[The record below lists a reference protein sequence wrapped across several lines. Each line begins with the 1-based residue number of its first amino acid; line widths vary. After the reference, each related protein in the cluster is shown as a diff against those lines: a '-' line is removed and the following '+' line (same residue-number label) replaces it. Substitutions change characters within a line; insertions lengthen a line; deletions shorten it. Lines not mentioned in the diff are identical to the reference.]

1 MSTNPNI
8 PTPATDSTL
17 SCSFVPR
24 RTNGAAKTSKPSDQ
38 PIDAQGTCAKKD
50 MAGARRNPTKGK
62 KTRASSCMS
71 SPATAALKQ
80 INGLDATSIVE
91 KDFTDAEELKQ
102 AYGETHAEIIR
113 AGKAGI
119 VANQELILA
128 LGKMRAILSQRGKEK
143 LKKQAGIKWTGW
155 EHYFRE
161 YKKKYGLKDCL
172 RTVIN
177 KIDELAGK
185 KLCTECKKAGGHLP
199 SCSRHPQPI
208 PHLNN
213 SARRALI
220 DGNHRAVEI
229 VTSLE
234 AGRDPKEEVAAF
246 KAVMNAKRLNDILDA
261 AESEAAAKA
270 TKEFSW
276 ENLIDR
282 LEILLPTV
290 EDGNEHVIV
299 DKLETGI
306 LRVQAGE
313 KADPRVALLCQ
324 RIGANFTA
332 YAQLLD
338 PTAVADHPDVLNAEK
353 ILRQRLNQLEQE
365 QFCAEVV

>member
-1 MSTNPNI
+1 MSANPNI
-8 PTPATDSTL
+8 PAPATDGTL
-17 SCSFVPR
+17 SNSFV
-24 RTNGAAKTSKPSDQ
+24 TGSTDSAAKTSTPSEL
-38 PIDAQGTCAKKD
+38 PIDVQ
-50 MAGARRNPTKGK
+50 GARVTSGLAARQSGPIKQR

-71 SPATAALKQ
+71 FPATAALKQ
-80 INGLDATSIVE
+80 INGLDARTIVV

-102 AYGETHAEIIR
+102 AYGATQAEIVR

-128 LGKMRAILSQRGKEK
+128 LGKMRAILSQRGTEK

-185 KLCTECKKAGGHLP
+185 KLCAECKKAGGHLP
-199 SCSRHPQPI
+199 SCSRHRDPI

-213 SARRALI
+213 SARKALI
-220 DGNHRAVEI
+220 EGNHKAVEI
-229 VTSLE
+229 VTALE

-246 KAVMNAKRLNDILDA
+246 RAVMNAERLDDILDA
-261 AESEAAAKA
+261 AESEGVAKA

-276 ENLIDR
+276 EDLIER
-282 LEILLPTV
+282 LETLVPTV
-290 EDGNEHVIV
+290 EDGTEHVIV
-299 DKLETGI
+299 DKLETGF

-313 KADPRVALLCQ
+313 KADPRVVLLCQ
-324 RIGANFTA
+324 RIAANFTA
-332 YAQLLD
+332 YAKALA
-338 PTAVADHPDVLNAEK
+338 PTALVSNAGFVNAEE